1 MNHDVIVIGSGQAG
15 VPLATRLAGAGRR
28 VLLAERSALG
38 GTCVNYGCTPTKT
51 MIASARAAHVARN
64 ASRLGVSAGPVV
76 VDLPAVVARKDAI
89 VGAWRDSVAR
99 RLAGAGTG
107 LTVLRGHA
115 RFAGPREIEVNGE
128 RHRGDVIIVNTGARP
143 SLPPIPGLDDV
154 PWLDSHRALDLR
166 EVPAHLLVLGGGYI
180 GCELGQMFRR
190 FGARVTIVQRGPRL
204 LSREDPDVSNAVQE
218 ALEREGIEVE
228 PNAAVTQVTR
238 RANDVAVRLGD
249 GRDLAGSH
257 LLVATGRRPNTD
269 DLGCEAAG
277 ISLDSRGFIVVDEGF
292 LTTAARVYAVG
303 DVAGSP
309 QFTHT
314 AWDEHRHVFDRLMGR
329 TGRPRSARL
338 VPSVVFTDP
347 QVAVVGLKEHQAK
360 AKGIQ
365 YEVARMPFGHVA
377 RAIEVDETAG
387 LLKVLIDPRTEQILG
402 ASLVGAEAGELLHVF
417 VALMEAKAPARA
429 IVDAE
434 FVHPTFSE
442 GLQSALMRLA
452 RFEPQ

>member
-64 ASRLGVSAGPVV
+64 ASRLGVSAGPVT

-89 VGAWRDSVAR
+89 VGVWRDGVAR

-143 SLPPIPGLDDV
+143 VLPPIPGLDDV
-154 PWLDSHRALDLR
+154 PWLDSRRALDLR

-204 LSREDPDVSNAVQE
+204 LSREDPDVSDALRE
-218 ALEREGIEVE
+218 ALEREGLEVE

-238 RANDVAVRLGD
+238 RANDVAVKLGD
-249 GRDLAGSH
+249 GRDITGSH

-269 DLGCEAAG
+269 DLGCDAAG
-277 ISLDSRGFIVVDEGF
+277 ISLDSRGFIVVDDGF
-292 LTTAARVYAVG
+292 LTTAAHVYAVG
-303 DVAGSP
+303 DVTGSP

-314 AWDEHRHVFDRLMGR
+314 AWDEHRHLFDRLMGR
-329 TGRPRSARL
+329 TARPRSARL

-360 AKGIQ
+360 AQGIG

-377 RAIEVDETAG
+377 RAIEIDETAG

-402 ASLVGAEAGELLHVF
+402 AALVGAEAGELLHVF

-442 GLQSALMRLA
+442 GLQSLLMRLA
-452 RFEPQ
+452 RFKPQ